1 MRILNQHHSG
11 LFHWKLVPVL
21 NPDGLLR
28 RRARRMNANG
38 VDLNRNFSTPDW
50 TRRAITDYWIK
61 RTHKNPRR
69 YPGTAPLSEPESH
82 WLAQEIEEFRPHAIV
97 SVHAP
102 YGVVDFDGPPS
113 GPKRLGHLHLNLLG
127 TYPGSLGNYAGIGKN
142 IPVVT
147 IELAHAGIMPS
158 GNHIRRIWTDLVS
171 WLRKNI
177 PRKNSLPLFTGN
189 PTIET
194 D

>member
-1 MRILNQHHSG
+1 MSNLNTANWISALVVLILAGNVAAGASVKDVPRDTTRQACDRIAKRLASVKISDCDGPGYTPSGSTSVKGFPLFSRIYPPLTTRKPQARILLIGGIHGDELSSVSIVFKWMRILNQHHSG

-82 WLAQEIEEFRPHAIV
+82 WL
-97 SVHAP
+97 
-102 YGVVDFDGPPS
+102 
-113 GPKRLGHLHLNLLG
+113 
-127 TYPGSLGNYAGIGKN
+127 
-142 IPVVT
+142 
-147 IELAHAGIMPS
+147 
-158 GNHIRRIWTDLVS
+158 
-171 WLRKNI
+171 
-177 PRKNSLPLFTGN
+177 
-189 PTIET
+189 
-194 D
+194 